1 MTPRALLLAHL
12 AHARQRILDLGETV
26 GEAIGHAC
34 AGHLDAGTRAHEA
47 LALLRREAKERG
59 LRDPV
64 ATIDAALLALLDG
77 PDAQDAARLRALL
90 PMACSACGKKPGD
103 PCGACVGGRCWWPQ
117 KNQPAEGNRRVEG
130 GTTPTLSLT
139 NIDATGKP
147 GLPRCHE

>member
-1 MTPRALLLAHL
+1 MTPRPLLLAHL

-47 LALLRREAKERG
+47 LTLLRREAKERG

-64 ATIDAALLALLDG
+64 ACIDAALLALLDG

-117 KNQPAEGNRRVEG
+117 KTQPAGEGQRVEDREQ
-130 GTTPTLSLT
+130 PVLSLHD
-139 NIDATGKP
+139 NDAPGKSAP
-147 GLPRCHE
+147 SRLT